1 MVELLHY
8 KFEKNN
14 MLVMRSL
21 FYLLLKFPVRLLV
34 RCKIVPDN
42 SFNITNEEAGIV
54 NKQPIFYIVRHQSAS
69 DLLTLQKACKQKN
82 LPDPLSQVRVN
93 GQLFQRTF
101 CLEKPSSLFSCH
113 RPSKTSAI
121 NQGAELLN
129 QHAASPELDAQLIP
143 VNMIWGR
150 KPTKEKRN
158 ASVGTVLADQ
168 ESPNFLRKFFIVLFL
183 GRNTLVRFS
192 DPLSFRYMVDQ
203 NGSDEKAAHKLMR
216 IARFHFH
223 RQTIAAKGPRL
234 MHRKQMFT
242 ALFVNPSVRRV
253 ITEEAKNKS
262 TSEEEVKK
270 QALKIMT
277 EIAGDYRDSIVRLGE
292 RILHWLWNRVYSGID
307 VKNADMLRNLAQ
319 EGHEIIYVP
328 CHRSHMDYLLLTYV
342 IFNEGLVTPR
352 IAAGIN
358 LNFWPAGPI
367 FRKAGAFFIRRSFGG
382 NRLYSTIFREYLG
395 LLFERGYSVKYYSE
409 GGRSRTGRL
418 LPPKTGMFAMTIQS
432 LLRGID
438 RPLTLVPVYI
448 GYEHVMEVGT
458 YHKELSGSQKKKE
471 SIIGVIKAIRNLR
484 NYGKGFVNFGEPI
497 NINQFLNK
505 EVPNWK
511 ADIDEIDPKKPNW
524 LTPTVKVL
532 ANEVMTAVNKT
543 AALNGVALVALI
555 LHATDNKAL
564 SKVILEAQL
573 DFFLMIQRQAPYS
586 AELTIPIETGAE
598 LLAHVIA
605 LGKVTVNQDSFGA
618 IISLSDSAALE
629 MRYYRNNI
637 LHVYILPALI
647 CRLLEHSAKISKEE
661 LLIDVQRLMALIKN
675 DLFLWQSKEVIRQQ
689 VSEIIL
695 ALVQADIAK
704 ESKAGFMSLTE
715 NTDQRAK
722 VRILGEC
729 IDETMQR
736 FAIITSLVNRL
747 APVSKVELENK
758 VVLIAKRLSVLNDIN
773 APEFID
779 KKAQATLINAM
790 KDQDYIGTDEDGK
803 MVANSTLENIRVL
816 ATKLVKIEVLQ
827 SIAR

>member
-1 MVELLHY
+1 
-8 KFEKNN
+8 
-14 MLVMRSL
+14 MLALRSL
-21 FYLLLKFPVRLLV
+21 FYLLLKLPVRLLV
-34 RCKIVPDN
+34 RCKIVPDSSFEKAN
-42 SFNITNEEAGIV
+42 SEVAISND
-54 NKQPIFYIVRHQSAS
+54 QPTFYVVRHQSAS
-69 DLLTLQKACKQKN
+69 DLLTLQKACQQKK
-82 LPDPLSQVRVN
+82 LPDPLSQVNVN
-93 GQLFQRTF
+93 GQMFPRTF
-101 CLEKPSSLFSCH
+101 CLEKPSSIFTKCQ
-113 RPSKTSAI
+113 RSKTKAI
-121 NQGAELLN
+121 QQGAALLN
-129 QHAASPELDAQLIP
+129 LHALSQELDAQLIP
-143 VNMIWGR
+143 ANLIWGR

-203 NGSDEKAAHKLMR
+203 HGSDEAAAHKLMR

-242 ALFVNPSVRRV
+242 ALFANPAVRRV
-253 ITEEAKNKS
+253 IKEEAKSKGV
-262 TSEEEVKK
+262 SEEQVKK
-270 QALKIMT
+270 EALAMMN

-292 RILHWLWNRVYSGID
+292 RILNWLWNRVYSGIK
-307 VKNADMLRNLAQ
+307 VQNAKVLRDLAQ

-342 IFNEGLVTPR
+342 IFHEGLVTPR

-418 LPPKTGMFAMTIQS
+418 LSPKTGMLAMTIQS

-458 YHKELSGSQKKKE
+458 YHKELSGSQKKNE
-471 SIIGVIKAIRNLR
+471 SIFGVFKAIRNLR
-484 NYGKGFVNFGEPI
+484 NYGHGFVNFGEPI

-505 EVPNWK
+505 EVPEWK
-511 ADIDEIDPKKPNW
+511 EDIDELDPKKPNW
-524 LTPTVKVL
+524 LTPTVNVL
-532 ANEVMTAVNKT
+532 ANEVMTSINEAT
-543 AALNGVALVALI
+543 ALNAVALVALI
-555 LHATDNKAL
+555 LHTTDNKAL
-564 SKVILEAQL
+564 SKVDLETQL
-573 DFFLMIQRQAPYS
+573 DFFLMMQRKSPYS
-586 AELTIPIETGAE
+586 KQLSIPEETGEAI
-598 LLAHVIA
+598 LAHVIS
-605 LGKVTVNQDSFGA
+605 LGKVTVNDDSFGA
-618 IISLSDSAALE
+618 IISLSESATLE

-637 LHVYILPALI
+637 LHVYMLPALI
-647 CRLLEHSAKISKEE
+647 CRILERTAKISKDE
-661 LLIDVQRLMALIKN
+661 LNAHVQRLMALIKN
-675 DLFLWQSKEVIRQQ
+675 DLFLWQTPEIINQQ
-689 VSEIIL
+689 VESTL
-695 ALVQADIAK
+695 QTLVEANIAK
-704 ESKAGFMSLTE
+704 ESNAGYISLTDDTE
-715 NTDQRAK
+715 LLTNIRTM
-722 VRILGEC
+722 GEC

-747 APVSKVELENK
+747 APIAKAELEEQ
-758 VVLIAKRLSVLNDIN
+758 VVSIAKRLSVLNNIN

-790 KDQDYIGTDEDGK
+790 KTHGYLGVDDDGK
-803 MVANSTLENIRVL
+803 LVANSTLENVRAIV
-816 ATKLVKIEVLQ
+816 TTLVDIEVLQ